1 MNRKHIQDDMSFSC
15 IPVKQS
21 FGVFYACSIP
31 AKDLLNIC
39 QPIRAEVLD
48 DDLDNDPLNFS
59 IKKSTGTQR
68 ELGISRPEQ
77 IRDYIKTGV
86 AAFPN
91 SIIIGANISEN
102 GFLLEENERTWQVEN
117 NLLKISKG
125 ALTAAIIDGQHRLA
139 GFELLESDDIALNE
153 YLLCS
158 IYLNIPMTYH
168 AQIFSTIN
176 STQRKVHKNLIY
188 QLYQIDMDEKEPKYW
203 SPEVLSVYLSR
214 ALGTDGDSILK
225 NRIVLALDNEDT
237 EKDWNISLSSMVE
250 GILKLISES
259 PQRDRDSFYSKR
271 MESKIR
277 RDVGE
282 DNSVWRDRYL
292 EMRDKSIYE
301 DLRGFF
307 NTCFKNFDEDSA
319 YKSSIG
325 CTALLDALRELLLK
339 PKVDYGFIDSILI
352 DLIAN
357 IDQSKVPQ
365 DKVTKYKSTFRDVFI
380 ASFIRCSTNLRVEH
394 KFYQKKL
401 EDFDDYLINT
411 V

>member
-1 MNRKHIQDDMSFSC
+1 M
-15 IPVKQS
+15 PV
-21 FGVFYACSIP
+21 SIS
-31 AKDLLNIC
+31 AKDLLKIC

-48 DDLDNDPLNFS
+48 NDLDNNPLNLS

-68 ELGISRPEQ
+68 QLGNSRPEE
-77 IRDYIKTGV
+77 IKDYIKTGV

-91 SIIIGANISEN
+91 SIIIGANISED
-102 GFLLEENERTWQVEN
+102 GFLLEENQRTWKVEDN
-117 NLLKISKG
+117 CLKISKG

-139 GFELLESDDIALNE
+139 GFELLEEDDLALNE
-153 YLLCS
+153 NLLCS

-168 AQIFSTIN
+168 AQIFSIIN

-214 ALGTDGDSILK
+214 ALGTDTDSILK
-225 NRIVLALDNEDT
+225 NRIVLAIDNKDT

-259 PQRDRDSFYSKR
+259 PQRDRDSFYSKK

-282 DNSVWRDRYL
+282 DNAVWRERYL

-307 NTCFKNFDEDSA
+307 NTCFNMFDEDSA
-319 YKSSIG
+319 YRSTVG
-325 CTALLDALRELLLK
+325 CAALLEALRELLSK
-339 PKVDYGFIDSILI
+339 PKVNYTLIDSRLTELI
-352 DLIAN
+352 EN
-357 IDQSKVPQ
+357 IDQSKMPK
-365 DKVTKYKSTFRDVFI
+365 DKVTKNQSTFRDVFI
-380 ASFIRCSTNLRVEH
+380 ASFIRCNTKLKIEH
-394 KFYQKKL
+394 KFYKNNL
-401 EDFDDYLINT
+401 ADFDCFLINN
-411 V
+411 

>member
-1 MNRKHIQDDMSFSC
+1 MSFSC

-21 FGVFYACSIP
+21 FGMFYACSIS
-31 AKDLLNIC
+31 AKDLLKIC

-48 DDLDNDPLNFS
+48 NDLDNNPLNLS

-68 ELGISRPEQ
+68 QLGNSRPEE
-77 IRDYIKTGV
+77 IKDYIKTGV

-91 SIIIGANISEN
+91 SIIIGANISED
-102 GFLLEENERTWQVEN
+102 GFLLEENQRTWKVEDN
-117 NLLKISKG
+117 CLKISKG

-139 GFELLESDDIALNE
+139 GFELLEEDDLALNE
-153 YLLCS
+153 NLLCS

-168 AQIFSTIN
+168 AQIFSIIN

-214 ALGTDGDSILK
+214 ALGTDTDSILK
-225 NRIVLALDNEDT
+225 NRIVLAIDNKDT

-259 PQRDRDSFYSKR
+259 PQRDRDSFYSKK

-282 DNSVWRDRYL
+282 DNAVWRERYL

-307 NTCFKNFDEDSA
+307 NTCFNMFDEDSA
-319 YKSSIG
+319 YRSTVG
-325 CTALLDALRELLLK
+325 CAALLEALRELLSK
-339 PKVDYGFIDSILI
+339 PKVNYTLIDSRLTELI
-352 DLIAN
+352 EN
-357 IDQSKVPQ
+357 IDQSKMPK
-365 DKVTKYKSTFRDVFI
+365 DKVTKNQSTFRDVFI
-380 ASFIRCSTNLRVEH
+380 ASFIRCNTKLKIEH
-394 KFYQKKL
+394 KFYKNNL
-401 EDFDDYLINT
+401 ADFDCFLINN
-411 V
+411 

>member
-1 MNRKHIQDDMSFSC
+1 MNRKHIQENMSFSC

-21 FGVFYACSIP
+21 FGMFYACSIS
-31 AKDLLNIC
+31 AKDLLKIC

-48 DDLDNDPLNFS
+48 NDLDNNPLNLS

-68 ELGISRPEQ
+68 QLGNSRPEE
-77 IRDYIKTGV
+77 IKDYIKTGV

-91 SIIIGANISEN
+91 SIIIGANISED
-102 GFLLEENERTWQVEN
+102 GFLLEENQRTWKVEDN
-117 NLLKISKG
+117 CLKISKG

-139 GFELLESDDIALNE
+139 GFELLEEDDLALNE
-153 YLLCS
+153 NLLCS

-168 AQIFSTIN
+168 AQIFSIIN

-214 ALGTDGDSILK
+214 ALGTDTDSILK
-225 NRIVLALDNEDT
+225 NRIVLAIDNKDT

-259 PQRDRDSFYSKR
+259 PQRDRDSFYSKK

-282 DNSVWRDRYL
+282 DNAVWRERYL

-307 NTCFKNFDEDSA
+307 NTCFNMFDEDSA
-319 YKSSIG
+319 YRSTVG
-325 CTALLDALRELLLK
+325 CAALLEALRELLSK
-339 PKVDYGFIDSILI
+339 PKVNYTLIDSRLTELI
-352 DLIAN
+352 EN
-357 IDQSKVPQ
+357 IDQSKMPK
-365 DKVTKYKSTFRDVFI
+365 DKVTKNQSTFRDVFI
-380 ASFIRCSTNLRVEH
+380 ASFIRCNTKLKIEH
-394 KFYQKKL
+394 KFYKNNL
-401 EDFDDYLINT
+401 ADFDCFLINN
-411 V
+411 